1 MSHTFTCPNCHEHR
15 LEEVMINVTV
25 SSVIKSISKN
35 GCIEYGEQTND
46 DGEVT
51 HYQCVNCGYI
61 PKLVDGNGHMQPVAD
76 CLDLVTWLDKQGNH
90 TEDEDED
97 EDEQTRRDEKNGLYP
112 DKEDVSN

>member
-1 MSHTFTCPNCHEHR
+1 MSREFTCPDCHEHR

-25 SSVIKSISKN
+25 SSEVNSISED

-46 DGEVT
+46 DGEVS

-61 PKLVDGNGHMQPVAD
+61 PEWVDGNGHNQPVAD
-76 CLDLVTWLDKQGNH
+76 CLDLVTWLDKQG
-90 TEDEDED
+90 DQDED

-112 DKEDVSN
+112 DKEDDSN